1 LKPNPSLRPL
11 LLAGFAIAATLL
23 AGCGRS
29 ESKGP
34 ASAAALPPLP
44 ERPNLLL
51 VTVDTLRADHLS
63 SWGYARE
70 TSPAIDRLAAA
81 GVRFDQA
88 QVQWPKTGPSFA
100 SMHTATYGK
109 DNDIVRQIGI
119 PLPCSFRLL
128 AEELSAL
135 GYRTGAVVANGAVGK
150 EFFFDQGFEEYLET
164 WQLVEAGAAPDSDP
178 NRAERV
184 TDLALGLLDRFQG
197 EKPFFV
203 WVHYLDPHA
212 PYVPPAGHEDTFQRD
227 EHYDP
232 SRAVPIDR
240 TKAKKEMTGIGRTQ
254 TLEGP
259 EEVAF
264 YVARYDAEIRY
275 TDEQIGR
282 LLGRIEERGLASRTA
297 TFFTADHGES
307 LGEHDYWFAHGRFG
321 FQTCLRVPLAA
332 AWPGVFPA
340 RVDAEPVELIH
351 LAPTLLEL
359 AGKPLEGGRWMQGRS
374 LLGRLRGTESAE
386 GTLAYSEAG
395 YQKKGAWVR
404 IVRDRRFKLMYAP
417 SKPDQRWIGGLG
429 NSFTLY
435 DLVEDPGETRDVS
448 AQFPAETER
457 LKRELWKWDRA
468 EPFSVEVDA
477 DTGDCAEHRAMDAET
492 EKLLRSLGYL

>member
-1 LKPNPSLRPL
+1 LSARLPL
-11 LLAGFAIAATLL
+11 SCLLVVACLAAGQL

-29 ESKGP
+29 ER
-34 ASAAALPPLP
+34 SAPPDLPALPA
-44 ERPNLLL
+44 RPNLLL

-63 SWGYARE
+63 AWGYPRQ
-70 TSPAIDRLAAA
+70 TSPAIDHLAAG

-164 WQLVEAGAAPDSDP
+164 WQLVETGAAPDSDP

-184 TDLALGLLDRFQG
+184 TDLALGLLDRFAG
-197 EKPFFV
+197 EAPFFV

-212 PYVPPAGHEDTFQRD
+212 PYVPPAGHADAFQRD
-227 EHYDP
+227 AHYDP
-232 SRAVPIDR
+232 AAKVPIDR
-240 TKAKKEMTGIGRTQ
+240 SKAKKEMTGIGRTQ

-259 EEVAF
+259 DEVAF

-275 TDEQIGR
+275 TDAQIAR
-282 LLGRIEERGLASRTA
+282 LLARVEERGLTERTA

-307 LGEHDYWFAHGRFG
+307 LGEHHYWFAHGRFG
-321 FQTCLRVPLAA
+321 FQTCLRVPFVAS
-332 AWPGVFPA
+332 WPGVFAP
-340 RVDAEPVELIH
+340 RVDPHPVELIH

-359 AGKPLEGGRWMQGRS
+359 AGKPLDEGRWMQGRS
-374 LLGRLRGTESAE
+374 LVPRLRGAESGEA
-386 GTLAYSEAG
+386 TLAFSEAG
-395 YQKKGAWVR
+395 YQKRGSWVR

-417 SKPDQRWIGGLG
+417 SKPDQRWIGGVG

-435 DLVEDPGETRDVS
+435 DLQNDPGETRDVG
-448 AQFPAETER
+448 AEFPEEAER

-468 EPFSVEVDA
+468 ERFVVEVDS
-477 DTGDCAEHRAMDAET
+477 DPGNCEEHRAMDDET